1 MAWRTTAL
9 GLGTV
14 GIWLVFGG
22 CLGAPV
28 ERGPRSELE
37 GEVGAG
43 GFGGVLV
50 GVGGTPVQTS
60 SSTTTTTTT
69 TSGGGGGNVCDQA
82 YEDNDT
88 EDTAFDLGD
97 INDCDGDGGDVTA
110 SLEPGD
116 ADWYR
121 YDGSDDFGCVA
132 TPERTLMSND
142 NLRLCKFIECKE
154 GQVDVT
160 CKDGS
165 TPATSPGGRQG
176 CCHSTGF
183 TVDIECPGIDDDI
196 TAYIRL
202 DQPASACVEYILD
215 YHF

>member
-1 MAWRTTAL
+1 ML
-9 GLGTV
+9 GYL
-14 GIWLVFGG
+14 LAAAG
-22 CLGAPV
+22 CLG
-28 ERGPRSELE
+28 SSDE
-37 GEVGAG
+37 GEPRPELDGLVGAG
-43 GFGGVLV
+43 GFGGVPV

-69 TSGGGGGNVCDQA
+69 TTGGGGGGVVCDQA
-82 YEDNDT
+82 FEDNDS

-110 SLEPGD
+110 SLEAGD

-132 TPERTLMSND
+132 TPERALLSND
-142 NLRLCKFIECKE
+142 NVRLCKFIECAE
-154 GQVDVT
+154 GQVEVS
-160 CKDGS
+160 CQDGA
-165 TPATSPGGRQG
+165 TPATSPGGRLG
-176 CCHSTGF
+176 CCHNTGF
-183 TVDIECPGIDDDI
+183 AVDIECPGIDDDV

-202 DQPASACVEYILD
+202 DQPASACVEYVLD